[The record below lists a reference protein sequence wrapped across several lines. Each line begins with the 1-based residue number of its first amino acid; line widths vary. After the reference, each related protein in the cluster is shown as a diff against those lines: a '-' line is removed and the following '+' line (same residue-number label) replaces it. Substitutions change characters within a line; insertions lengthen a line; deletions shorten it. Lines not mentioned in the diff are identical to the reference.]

1 MGLKEHILEQLEQN
15 RGRAV
20 SGEELGETLNVS
32 RAAVWKA
39 INALR
44 EEGFNISAVKN
55 RGYTLSPSDNKLSAE
70 GILSVLRDNGIAD
83 CQVFVYD
90 TVDSTQNIGKK
101 FAAGHTGDLAIITAD
116 SQTKG
121 RGRYGKNFYSPHST
135 GIYMS
140 LVIKVGKP
148 IENFLSITTATAVA
162 VCRVIERHSKK
173 KPEIKWVNDVWF
185 GGRKACGILTEAV
198 SGLESGLLDYVVIG
212 IGMNLHTKDFPE
224 ELKEIAFSIDD
235 MDIARNV
242 LIAEL
247 AAEVFKI
254 AKDPDSDEIF
264 NEYKDR
270 SLILGKEIWWMD
282 KDVRRTGTAIDLN
295 RAGNL
300 IVRTDEGE
308 VILNSGDVSIRPL

>member
-55 RGYTLSPSDNKLSAE
+55 RGYTLSSSDNKLSAE
-70 GILSVLRDNGIAD
+70 GILSVLRDNGITS

-101 FAAGHTGDLAIITAD
+101 FAAEHTGDLAVITAD

-121 RGRYGKNFYSPHST
+121 RGRYGKSFYSPHAT

-140 LVIKVGKP
+140 LVIRVEKP
-148 IENFLSITTATAVA
+148 VENFLSITTATAVA
-162 VCRVIERHSKK
+162 VCRVIERHSHNR
-173 KPEIKWVNDVWF
+173 PEIKWVNDVWF
-185 GGRKACGILTEAV
+185 NGKKACGILTEAV
-198 SGLESGLLDYVVIG
+198 TGLESGLLDYVVIG
-212 IGMNLHTKDFPE
+212 IGMNLHTRDFPE

-242 LIAEL
+242 LIAEI
-247 AAEVFKI
+247 ASEVFKVSE
-254 AKDPDSDEIF
+254 DLDSDELF
-264 NEYKDR
+264 EEYKKR
-270 SLILGKEIWWMD
+270 SLILGREIWWLD
-282 KDVRRTGTAIDLN
+282 KDKKHTGTAIDIN

-300 IVRTDEGE
+300 IVNAEGNT
-308 VILNSGDVSIRPL
+308 VVLNSGDVSIRPL